1 MLGHIVRSW
10 RPGLLAFA
18 ILFSILSYSKP
29 SLLDDVL
36 FSGIITLVFLAQQD
50 GREQNVFIERDT
62 IQSLTG
68 NLTSTFCQLLKA
80 AYAGAGC
87 ACSHDDSSSKTFPP
101 NACCIVQDSMMI
113 DSCTVRSGVF
123 GLSVFME
130 QRRRTV
136 ALFHL

>member
-1 MLGHIVRSW
+1 MLGKVVWPSRF
-10 RPGLLAFA
+10 GLLAFA

-80 AYAGAGC
+80 AYAGAGR
-87 ACSHDDSSSKTFPP
+87 ACSHGDSSSKTFPSE
-101 NACCIVQDSMMI
+101 CLLYYSRFDG
-113 DSCTVRSGVF
+113 D
-123 GLSVFME
+123 
-130 QRRRTV
+130 
-136 ALFHL
+136 